1 MNIKRFNY
9 FSLLYITIDV
19 RSCVNMP
26 NKKNKKIV
34 IMIVTIIAV
43 LLLIVLGIILFIV
56 TNSNN
61 TKSNGSV
68 TSDNLSSIK
77 AGYTIKYGKYEQD
90 NNEADGSES
99 IEWKVLDVQD
109 NNALIVSN
117 AVLDCKK
124 YNETE
129 DNVSWSDSELRQWLN
144 SSFYETAF
152 SEDER
157 NNITLSEINNY
168 GTYEGYDEAG
178 NWIISNTKSDLKT
191 VITETSE
198 QKSTQDYVFLLS
210 IDEVNKYL
218 TSEKERKAFLS
229 DYGTEVFIKLGIQQ
243 AESYGSV
250 DEKAIRTYYERS
262 EKKYGPGFC
271 NWWLR
276 SSGTLDGC
284 ATAVDYEGTPGQSMT
299 VTTNDGGVRPA
310 MWLVIQ

>member
-1 MNIKRFNY
+1 
-9 FSLLYITIDV
+9 
-19 RSCVNMP
+19 MP

-34 IMIVTIIAV
+34 IMIVTIIVV
-43 LLLIVLGIILFIV
+43 LFLIVLGIILFIV
-56 TNSNN
+56 KNSNN

-77 AGYTIKYGKYEQD
+77 AGDTIMYGKYEQD
-90 NNEADGSES
+90 NNESDGSES

-124 YNETE
+124 YNESE
-129 DNVSWSDSELRQWLN
+129 ENVSWSDSGLRQWLN

-178 NWIISNTKSDLKT
+178 NWIISNTKTDLKT

-243 AESYGSV
+243 AKEYNNANEES
-250 DEKAIRTYYERS
+250 IRSYYDASAERF
-262 EKKYGPGFC
+262 GRGFC

-276 SSGTLDGC
+276 SEGLMQGCASAVDLDGS
-284 ATAVDYEGTPGQSMT
+284 VGKSMT
-299 VTTNDGGVRPA
+299 VNTEDGGVRPA
-310 MWLVIQ
+310 MWISIH